1 MTKSLI
7 LIMTFMLAACDNEVE
22 LYDKYKKYCTERNG
36 FLVVREVKSGFA
48 HPHQVF
54 KEFSCVIDQYE
65 LKL

>member
-36 FLVVREVKSGFA
+36 FLVVREVKSGFS
-48 HPHQVF
+48 HQVF

>member
-7 LIMTFMLAACDNEVE
+7 LIMIFMLAACDNEVE

-36 FLVVREVKSGFA
+36 FLVVREVKSGFS
-48 HPHQVF
+48 HQVF
-54 KEFSCVIDQYE
+54 KEFSCVIDQHE